1 MSAICVKNGT
11 YRNKPVRN
19 QEFVLVSGFQT
30 GAKGNYV
37 TVKKEALNV
46 VYRTNMLRIEFKDPN
61 NPENNFGTLKDVDG
75 TEYVATEI

>member
-1 MSAICVKNGT
+1 MQRRSRIKSYK
-11 YRNKPVRN
+11 YRSWINQRIKVRFLLSFN
-19 QEFVLVSGFQT
+19 ADF
-30 GAKGNYV
+30 NYV